1 MDYVEL
7 VFKICEMVGT
17 IAFAVSGAMVAI
29 DKKAD
34 LFGVIFIAV
43 ITAFGGG
50 LTRDLI
56 IGVTPPAVFSSVPYV
71 LAAMGSALAVFII
84 ARILKDRYVKNEIKI
99 ERINN
104 FFDAVGL
111 GAFAVM
117 GARNTILEGFEGS
130 FLIITMGMLTAIG
143 GGLIRDMILREI
155 PFVLK
160 KKIYAL
166 AAIFGAS
173 AYLIMNRCGVDDAVS
188 MTVGVIST
196 FALRMLATVF
206 KWRLPRAID

>member
-17 IAFAVSGAMVAI
+17 VAFAVSGAMVAI

-50 LTRDLI
+50 LTRDII
-56 IGVTPPAVFSSVPYV
+56 IGVTPPTVFRSAPYV
-71 LAAMGSALAVFII
+71 LSAMGSALAVFII
-84 ARILKDRYVKNEIKI
+84 ARILKDRYVKSEIKI
-99 ERINN
+99 EHINN

-111 GAFAVM
+111 GVFAVM
-117 GARNTILEGFEGS
+117 GARNTIIEGFDGS

-143 GGLIRDMILREI
+143 GGLIRDMILGEI

-173 AYLIMNRCGVDDAVS
+173 AYLIMNRCGVDDTVS

-196 FALRMLATVF
+196 FALRMLATMF